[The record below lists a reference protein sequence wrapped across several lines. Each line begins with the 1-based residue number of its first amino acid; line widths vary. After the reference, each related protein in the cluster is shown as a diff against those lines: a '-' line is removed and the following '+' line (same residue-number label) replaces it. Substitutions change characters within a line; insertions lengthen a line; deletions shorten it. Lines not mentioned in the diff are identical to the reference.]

1 MKLKFQLTA
10 ARRRLVE
17 LRDGM
22 YSLMQFQLTAARR
35 RLDKGVSSTVLRE
48 WFQLTAARR
57 RLGMSDQERLRG
69 DAVST
74 HSRPKAAGSFAMRV

>member
-57 RLGMSDQERLRG
+57 RLAENTSGAHRLER
-69 DAVST
+69 VST
-74 HSRPKAAGSFAMRV
+74 HSRPKAAG